1 MEEVCPDAWFLNY
14 TNPMAMLTGFMQRYT
29 GVKTVGL
36 CHSVQVC
43 VPVLAKSL
51 DMPELNDAKWKIAGI
66 NHMAW
71 LLERKDKDGNDLYP
85 AMKKKFNEVR
95 PDWDLVRLDMM
106 NHFGYYNTESS
117 EHTAEYHPYY
127 IKDKYPDFIEK
138 YNINERT
145 RKKNSCWT
153 YVDGCGWLCTKA
165 IYPPGSSEKTGYITA
180 LINFNASNLFTE
192 INSSFC
198 SGYEYYLFYDGYL
211 GKVYTKEKPE
221 PSNALK
227 KRLTETAVS
236 GKARRYRNDRI
247 YSDDIPGGF
256 TFLTTVRY
264 KYFTDIA
271 THLGS
276 KLVIFFI
283 LISALCIFTAIA
295 FTKHIVS
302 DISALRKN
310 IDGYME
316 ELDSRS

>member
-1 MEEVCPDAWFLNY
+1 MFDKLKHKLLSYILKLTLPVILAMLAMLFSMYVHYISKDFDSKSEVFHSQISNTAAAKIAQIENTFDVIIKRNRLYEIPSDSFETRTRYNCIYSIGTYCVEASSAFLNY
-14 TNPMAMLTGFMQRYT
+14 NNAASLYATTEL
-29 GVKTVGL
+29 KGL
-36 CHSVQVC
+36 
-43 VPVLAKSL
+43 
-51 DMPELNDAKWKIAGI
+51 
-66 NHMAW
+66 
-71 LLERKDKDGNDLYP
+71 
-85 AMKKKFNEVR
+85 F
-95 PDWDLVRLDMM
+95 
-106 NHFGYYNTESS
+106 
-117 EHTAEYHPYY
+117 
-127 IKDKYPDFIEK
+127 PDFIEK
-138 YNINERT
+138 YNIDERT

-236 GKARRYRNDRI
+236 GKARRYRNVRI